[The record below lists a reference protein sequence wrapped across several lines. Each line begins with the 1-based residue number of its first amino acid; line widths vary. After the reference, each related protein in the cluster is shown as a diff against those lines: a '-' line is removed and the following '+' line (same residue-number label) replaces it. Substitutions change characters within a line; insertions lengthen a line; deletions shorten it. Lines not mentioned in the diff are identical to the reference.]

1 MIENPK
7 WDGKG
12 RRLTQLNESGC
23 GGVWHKQGRGLHK
36 AIRGTR
42 GIFAVTSVALEK
54 KRGLGQKKTSTC
66 RLVTVTTTRLFTLC
80 VGSNTVLLLKDDLE
94 WCFVCRLGPKVPVN
108 NKF

>member
-12 RRLTQLNESGC
+12 RRLTQLNENDCS
-23 GGVWHKQGRGLHK
+23 GVWHKQGRGLYK

-54 KRGLGQKKTSTC
+54 KK
-66 RLVTVTTTRLFTLC
+66 
-80 VGSNTVLLLKDDLE
+80 
-94 WCFVCRLGPKVPVN
+94 GPWPEEEQYL
-108 NKF
+108 